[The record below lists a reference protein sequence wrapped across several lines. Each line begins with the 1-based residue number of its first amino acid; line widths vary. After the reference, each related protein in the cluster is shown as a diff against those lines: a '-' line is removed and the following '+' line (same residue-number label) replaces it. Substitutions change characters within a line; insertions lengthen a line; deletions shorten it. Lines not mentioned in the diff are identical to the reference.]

1 MIADI
6 NNATVEE
13 INLVIQHFQDINSS
27 IVTVNSDFSL
37 AQSVEEDKEDAPEK
51 PSSLATTDK
60 GQLVS
65 STAHQIGIVLN
76 ASEIVE
82 IATNLNDITD
92 TFEQDIDSIKNAIVA
107 FVNHKAA
114 IAQGKIN
121 EMVEEVRQT
130 VTAAS
135 QQNSNLLSQGLN
147 SISQEI
153 QEANRDFK
161 SSVSQCLSAFA
172 IPAIKAG

>member
-1 MIADI
+1 M
-6 NNATVEE
+6 
-13 INLVIQHFQDINSS
+13 
-27 IVTVNSDFSL
+27 
-37 AQSVEEDKEDAPEK
+37 
-51 PSSLATTDK
+51 
-60 GQLVS
+60 
-65 STAHQIGIVLN
+65 GIVLN
-76 ASEIVE
+76 ASEIAE